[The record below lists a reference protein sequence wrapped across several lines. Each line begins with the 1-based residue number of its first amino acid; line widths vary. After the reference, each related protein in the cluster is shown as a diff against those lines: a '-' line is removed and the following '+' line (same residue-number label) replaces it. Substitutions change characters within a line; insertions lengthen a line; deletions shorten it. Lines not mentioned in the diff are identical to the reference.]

1 MIICNSYCDSQ
12 KDNQRKQF
20 KEVEQKLPKEESK
33 QKAKNIFNP
42 KVEKGTVTTTKTNE
56 PNRKLIS
63 NGRFNIYILI

>member
-12 KDNQRKQF
+12 KNNQRKQF

-42 KVEKGTVTTTKTNE
+42 KVEKGTE
-56 PNRKLIS
+56 
-63 NGRFNIYILI
+63 